1 MTPRSTQDRL
11 GIRIGFLIHDVS
23 RLRRALFDASSPH
36 LDITRSQAWVLTG
49 ISRRRGGISQA
60 DLARILGL
68 GKVATGEFVA
78 DLERLGYVLRRRDRG
93 DRRAYRVQLT
103 ARGRRML
110 ASISAVVVGL
120 NVEVF
125 RDFSSRDLAR
135 FAADLKAMKLQLQS
149 MLESVSGQSPS
160 ANSRVRPVPAATR
173 RARPRAPEARS
184 RITRGAASLVR

>member
-1 MTPRSTQDRL
+1 MSARSTQDRL

-68 GKVATGEFVA
+68 GKVATGEFVG

-120 NVEVF
+120 NVEMF

-135 FAADLKAMKLQLQS
+135 FAGDLKAVKLRLQS
-149 MLESVSGQSPS
+149 MLESGSRQSPPARSNEPRTHRNTGPRRTS
-160 ANSRVRPVPAATR
+160 AGTGGRVPAR
-173 RARPRAPEARS
+173 
-184 RITRGAASLVR
+184 SLVR

>member
-1 MTPRSTQDRL
+1 MRSRSTQDRL

-78 DLERLGYVLRRRDRG
+78 DLEQLGYVLRRRDRG

-120 NVEVF
+120 NVEMF
-125 RDFSSRDLAR
+125 RDFSARDLAR
-135 FAADLKAMKLQLQS
+135 FAADLKAVKLRLQS
-149 MLESVSGQSPS
+149 MLEPGSRQSP
-160 ANSRVRPVPAATR
+160 P
-173 RARPRAPEARS
+173 ARS
-184 RITRGAASLVR
+184 KEPRTHRNTRQRRRSVGTGGPIPDGRVQQA